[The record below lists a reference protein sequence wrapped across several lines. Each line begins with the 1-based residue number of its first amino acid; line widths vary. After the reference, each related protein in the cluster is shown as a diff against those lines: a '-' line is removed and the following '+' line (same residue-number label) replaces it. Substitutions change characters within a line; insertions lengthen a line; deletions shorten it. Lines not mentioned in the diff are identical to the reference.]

1 MVDFS
6 FLFLDSCSM
15 RSQSGNLMRIQG
27 CLRPSPVMNDTRFRT
42 EFCGPVDAQP
52 VPQLAGVSLKC
63 VTRHLHFF
71 FCFLPIT
78 YDLLSSSGE
87 RLEFEHSRG
96 IPTKTTPK
104 WITRASSEE
113 ARPISSRPGGSLCRV
128 FLPSLTLALTSSSC
142 ISKYVFYSSRRSSP
156 LTINRD
162 PR

>member
-1 MVDFS
+1 
-6 FLFLDSCSM
+6 M
-15 RSQSGNLMRIQG
+15 RSQSSNLMRIQG

-78 YDLLSSSGE
+78 CDLLSSSGE

-113 ARPISSRPGGSLCRV
+113 TR
-128 FLPSLTLALTSSSC
+128 
-142 ISKYVFYSSRRSSP
+142 
-156 LTINRD
+156 
-162 PR
+162 